1 MVNFK
6 TQVMNNT
13 LHITASF
20 DQPQLLE
27 NMVEKLAY
35 RRYDMGYSKEK
46 MPKGWQ
52 ANETSSVEAYVS
64 GNVEF
69 EYNADEKIRMPFIT
83 CFLFTC
89 TKGEKEPYT
98 LNWSISLS

>member
-1 MVNFK
+1 MK
-6 TQVMNNT
+6 QA
-13 LHITASF
+13 LHIRASF

-35 RRYDMGYSKEK
+35 RRYESGFDKEK
-46 MPKGWQ
+46 MPRGWQ
-52 ANETSSVEAYVS
+52 ANETSSTEAYVN
-64 GNVEF
+64 GTVEF
-69 EYNADEKIRMPFIT
+69 KFNGIDQIKMPFIT

-89 TKGEKEPYT
+89 IRGKKEPYT

>member
-1 MVNFK
+1 MK
-6 TQVMNNT
+6 KT
-13 LHITASF
+13 LHISASF

-35 RRYDMGYSKEK
+35 RRYNSGKAEK
-46 MPKGWQ
+46 MPTGWE
-52 ANETSSVEAYVS
+52 ANETSSNEAYVS
-64 GNVEF
+64 GTLEF
-69 EYNADEKIRMPFIT
+69 KYNEEEQIKMPFIT

-89 TKGEKEPYT
+89 TRGKKEPYT

>member
-1 MVNFK
+1 MDRS
-6 TQVMNNT
+6 

-35 RRYDMGYSKEK
+35 RRYEIGYSKER
-46 MPKGWQ
+46 MPKGWE
-52 ANETSSVEAYVS
+52 ANETSSIEAYVS
-64 GNVEF
+64 GVVEF
-69 EYNADEKIRMPFIT
+69 AINEESKIKMPFIT

-89 TKGEKEPYT
+89 THGKKEPYE
-98 LNWSISLS
+98 LNWSMSLS

>member
-1 MVNFK
+1 
-6 TQVMNNT
+6 MNNT
-13 LHITASF
+13 LHITALF

-35 RRYDMGYSKEK
+35 RRYDIGYSKEK

-52 ANETSSVEAYVS
+52 ANETSSVETYVS
-64 GNVEF
+64 GIVEF
-69 EYNADEKIRMPFIT
+69 ENDENEKIKMPFIT

-89 TKGEKEPYT
+89 TRGKQEPYM

>member
-1 MVNFK
+1 
-6 TQVMNNT
+6 MNNT

-46 MPKGWQ
+46 MPGGWQ

-64 GNVEF
+64 GTIAFDIN
-69 EYNADEKIRMPFIT
+69 NKEKIKMPFIT

-89 TKGEKEPYT
+89 TRGKKEPYT
-98 LNWSISLS
+98 LNWGISLS